1 MHVVA
6 ITFLASPLET
16 EAAELAAHLGTTAY
30 EERLKLAAGLP
41 AIVLMSADASRAR
54 QLCADLQSRGHGA
67 VTCSADDALPSGAM
81 VSLRRFAFDDDA
93 IVATSGAPGMS

>member
-6 ITFLASPLET
+6 IASASPLET

-54 QLCADLQSRGHGA
+54 QLCADFEDR
-67 VTCSADDALPSGAM
+67 ADTALLPA
-81 VSLRRFAFDDDA
+81 
-93 IVATSGAPGMS
+93 APMMRSPAANGSSPVCIR